1 MSTTHIR
8 GGLLAVLSACSV
20 QVVAAQ
26 ERPFLFSVATTTDRG
41 RPGLHVEFDIGAG
54 ERAFRS
60 GTTNQP
66 EQRIALQASWRRLTM
81 IGRVG
86 MVDAGSA
93 YQSSQAGEV
102 LVSLLNPA
110 NARKSIALGGG
121 VLHEGGG
128 TNVLQARLVGG
139 QERERWRLLGNMLL
153 QKPLS
158 GERDAVDLITTLG
171 WARKFA
177 RGWSLG
183 VEAVGEDL
191 EGFWDPLEAEGGARI
206 LVGPSLHFAPVGR
219 KWRLTAAGGPSF
231 HPSDTGRSSDALRDL
246 PPTTR
251 RVGYAVKA
259 GLTYRFY

>member
-1 MSTTHIR
+1 MSHTHIR
-8 GGLLAVLSACSV
+8 AGLLAVVSALGV
-20 QVVAAQ
+20 QVAVAQ
-26 ERPFLFSVATTTDRG
+26 ERPFLFSVATTTDRE
-41 RPGLHVEFDIGAG
+41 RPGLHVEYDVGAG
-54 ERAFRS
+54 ERAFQSRR
-60 GTTNQP
+60 TNQP

-93 YQSSQAGEV
+93 YQSSQSGEV
-102 LVSLLNPA
+102 LVSLLNQT
-110 NARKSIALGGG
+110 ARTSIALGGG

-139 QERERWRLLGNMLL
+139 QERERWRLLGNLLL

-158 GERDAVDLITTLG
+158 GERDAVDLITSLG

-177 RGWSLG
+177 SGLALG

-206 LVGPSLHFAPVGR
+206 LVGPSIHYTPVGR

-231 HPSDTGRSSDALRDL
+231 HPSDTGRTSDALRNL
-246 PPTTR
+246 PPGTR
-251 RVGYAVKA
+251 KVGYAVKA
-259 GLTYRFY
+259 GLTYRFF

>member
-1 MSTTHIR
+1 MANSRAQAALVIV
-8 GGLLAVLSACSV
+8 AWACATAAS
-20 QVVAAQ
+20 AQ
-26 ERPFLFSVATTTDRG
+26 ERPFLFSVATTTDRE
-41 RPGLHVEFDIGAG
+41 RPGLHVEYDAGAG
-54 ERAFRS
+54 ERAFQS
-60 GTTNQP
+60 GSTNQP
-66 EQRIALQASWRRLTM
+66 EQRVALQASWRRLTM

-86 MVDAGSA
+86 MAQTGSA
-93 YQSSQAGEV
+93 YQSSQSGEC
-102 LVSLLNPA
+102 LLSLLGSA
-110 NARKSIALGGG
+110 TRTSLALGGG

-139 QERERWRLLGNMLL
+139 QERERWRLLGNLLL

-158 GERDAVDLITTLG
+158 GERDAVDLITTVG

-206 LVGPSLHFAPVGR
+206 LVGPSVHFSPVGR
-219 KWRLTAAGGPSF
+219 NWRLTAAGGPSF
-231 HPSDTGRSSDALRDL
+231 HPSDSGRSSDALRDL

-251 RVGYAVKA
+251 TVGYAVKA
-259 GLTYRFY
+259 GLSYRFY

>member
-1 MSTTHIR
+1 MSKTPMR
-8 GGLLAVLSACSV
+8 AALAIMAWTCGAPIA
-20 QVVAAQ
+20 AAQ
-26 ERPFLFSVATTTDRG
+26 ERAFLFSVAAASDQR
-41 RPGLHVEFDIGAG
+41 RPGLHVEYDFGAG
-54 ERAFRS
+54 ERAFQGS
-60 GTTNQP
+60 APNQP
-66 EQRIALQASWRRLTM
+66 EQRLALHASWRRLTM

-93 YQSSQAGEV
+93 YQSSQSGEV
-102 LVSLLNPA
+102 LVSLLNLA
-110 NARKSIALGGG
+110 NARAAVALGGG

-139 QERERWRLLGNMLL
+139 QERERWRLLGNLLL

-158 GERDAVDLITTLG
+158 GERDAVDLITTFG

-177 RGWSLG
+177 RGVSLG

-206 LVGPSLHFAPVGR
+206 LVGPSLHFAPPGR
-219 KWRLTAAGGPSF
+219 RWRLTVAGGPSF

-246 PPTTR
+246 PPTR
-251 RVGYAVKA
+251 RQVGYAVKA
-259 GLTYRFY
+259 GMTYRFF

>member
-1 MSTTHIR
+1 VC
-8 GGLLAVLSACSV
+8 GVLAAAIWLCWAAA
-20 QVVAAQ
+20 AAQ
-26 ERPFLFSVATTTDRG
+26 DRPFLFSVTTATDQG
-41 RPGLHVEFDIGAG
+41 RPGLHMEYDVGAG
-54 ERAFRS
+54 ERAFQS

-93 YQSSQAGEV
+93 YQSSQSGEV

-110 NARKSIALGGG
+110 NARTSIAMGGG
-121 VLHEGGG
+121 VLHEAGG

-139 QERERWRLLGNMLL
+139 QERDRWRLLGNLLL

-191 EGFWDPLEAEGGARI
+191 EGFWDPMEAEGGARI
-206 LVGPSLHFAPVGR
+206 LVGPSLHFAPSGR
-219 KWRLTAAGGPSF
+219 KWQLTAAGGPSF
-231 HPSDTGRSSDALRDL
+231 HPSSDTGLSSDALRDL

-251 RVGYAVKA
+251 KVGYAVKA
-259 GLTYRFY
+259 GLTYRFF

>member
-1 MSTTHIR
+1 MSKTRMHAALQI
-8 GGLLAVLSACSV
+8 LAWICGAT
-20 QVVAAQ
+20 VAVAQ
-26 ERPFLFSVATTTDRG
+26 ERPFLFSVATTTDHG
-41 RPGLHVEFDIGAG
+41 RPGLHVEYDVGAG
-54 ERAFRS
+54 ERAFQS

-66 EQRIALQASWRRLTM
+66 EQRVALQASWRRLTM

-110 NARKSIALGGG
+110 NARTSIAMGGG
-121 VLHEGGG
+121 VLHEAGG

-139 QERERWRLLGNMLL
+139 QERDRWRLLGNLLL

-191 EGFWDPLEAEGGARI
+191 EGFWDPMEAEGGARI
-206 LVGPSLHFAPVGR
+206 LVGVQGIGVASAAYLNALEYAR
-219 KWRLTAAGGPSF
+219 ERLQGPSIN
-231 HPSDTGRSSDALRDL
+231 HWKDPTKVVSKLNYLLLQWKLLQIIL
-246 PPTTR
+246 P
-251 RVGYAVKA
+251 
-259 GLTYRFY
+259 